1 MFATL
6 RVGLTVGLGLWAA
19 AGSAVA
25 QQPCATCPA
34 DGATR
39 PGPVVCGAAKAAR
52 GVHPWMQKH
61 HARKFGHVTIHPDS
75 CFGHY
80 RTNWTAWEQACPHWC
95 AEPVAV
101 PGPVVAAPPV
111 VTAPA
116 PAEPAPAPK
125 EQPPAKEPEKEPVKE
140 SIKLP
145 PVTAPTPVKT
155 DPVSTPTNTPGLGLP
170 PVPDLPIGL
179 PPAPPAG
186 PSKS

>member
-1 MFATL
+1 MFSTL

-25 QQPCATCPA
+25 QQPCATCPS
-34 DGATR
+34 DGADR
-39 PGPVVCGAAKAAR
+39 PGLRLHGAAQAAR

-61 HARKFGHVTIHPDS
+61 HDRKYGHVTIHPDS

-95 AEPVAV
+95 AEPVMV
-101 PGPVVAAPPV
+101 PGPVVAPPG
-111 VTAPA
+111 TATPN
-116 PAEPAPAPK
+116 PVEPAPTPK
-125 EQPPAKEPEKEPVKE
+125 ALPSATPAKEPAKE
-140 SIKLP
+140 SSKLP
-145 PVTAPTPVKT
+145 PVTVPKPMTVA
-155 DPVSTPTNTPGLGLP
+155 PVSVPANTPGLTLP

-179 PPAPPAG
+179 PPAPPAAG